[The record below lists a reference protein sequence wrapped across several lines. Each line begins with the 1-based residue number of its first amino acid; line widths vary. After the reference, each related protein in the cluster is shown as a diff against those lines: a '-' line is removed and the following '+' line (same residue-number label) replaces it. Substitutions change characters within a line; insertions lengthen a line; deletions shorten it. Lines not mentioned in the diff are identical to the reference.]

1 MPSLETLIGLAA
13 AFFTTA
19 SYVPQVWKGWR
30 TRSVGDLSLRMI
42 LILSTGIAL
51 WVAYGFL
58 RGDRVIIGANALC
71 LFFLANLLILKLRE
85 IFGAERRTNLL
96 PRPGE
101 GGRGVTG

>member
-1 MPSLETLIGLAA
+1 MPSLGTLIGLAA

-19 SYVPQVWKGWR
+19 SYIPQVWKGWR

-51 WVAYGFL
+51 WVVYGVL
-58 RGDRVIIGANALC
+58 RSNRVIGANELG
-71 LFFLANLLILKLRE
+71 LFFLANLLVLKLRE
-85 IFGAERRTNLL
+85 TPPNLL

-101 GGRGVTG
+101 GGHGVTG